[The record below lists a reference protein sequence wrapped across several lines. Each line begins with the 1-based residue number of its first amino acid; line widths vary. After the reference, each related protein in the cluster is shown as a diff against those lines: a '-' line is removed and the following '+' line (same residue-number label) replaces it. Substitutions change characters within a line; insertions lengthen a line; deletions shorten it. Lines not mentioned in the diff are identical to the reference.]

1 MYVRVFFNQE
11 VKSMLIFILQCTIS
25 REFSMA
31 HHRITCPYKYRSSSK
46 TIILLLLRSGGII
59 NCSSKWKT
67 DNQSPIKSC

>member
-11 VKSMLIFILQCTIS
+11 VKSMLIFILQCNIT

-59 NCSSKWKT
+59 NCSKCKT
-67 DNQSPIKSC
+67 HNQSPIKGC